1 MRKASNIILL
11 VGAIISIVTALIFLI
26 MGIVFTLA
34 GQLPTE
40 EVIKGLSDGTYTTT
54 ISGTPEEQALAIK
67 AVSTGLGVFF
77 LLATVFNIV
86 NTVLAFVA
94 RSKKSTGLY
103 VANIVFGVLSMTEV
117 TIVGGIFGLVANST
131 EKNNPVVE

>member
-67 AVSTGLGVFF
+67 A
-77 LLATVFNIV
+77 
-86 NTVLAFVA
+86 
-94 RSKKSTGLY
+94 
-103 VANIVFGVLSMTEV
+103 LS
-117 TIVGGIFGLVANST
+117 
-131 EKNNPVVE
+131 